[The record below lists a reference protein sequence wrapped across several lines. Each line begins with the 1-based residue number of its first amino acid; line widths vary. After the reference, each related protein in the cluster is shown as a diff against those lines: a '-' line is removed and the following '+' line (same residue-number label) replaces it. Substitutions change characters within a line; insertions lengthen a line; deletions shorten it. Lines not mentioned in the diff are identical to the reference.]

1 MALRRLAAE
10 VPHPSS
16 GIPILPVALT
26 AITGFAA
33 QFFIWPEGDVAW
45 LLTVARRFD
54 AGAVLYSR
62 DLVEFNPPLAIQLS
76 LVAVHMSR
84 WLQIDTILAWRLLVA
99 VLATAALTLSWTL
112 LRCALSDAD
121 RDLRASL
128 AVLLSAAFLCL
139 PGIMFGQREHLIV
152 LGYVPYL
159 IAAGLR
165 AADVPITRLR
175 STLVGVTLALAVS
188 IKPHYVLAILLVELG
203 VCRRKGNWH
212 SLLRTESIVGAITLL
227 VVQAAAAIQ
236 FPGYLAFAV
245 PLALTY
251 YPAYGAAHLRPI
263 YFVYLVAA
271 LASLAVR
278 GLPRGVA
285 IQREMFALAG
295 VGAFGG
301 YLLQGQG
308 WEYQFLPAQT
318 FFVVALALPVV
329 TLGLDFSRKV
339 AVRRLA
345 LSRTVFIST
354 WLALMVVTV
363 AAMTTVRTIRINR
376 HERNRIVT
384 NVHQFVEQTLPPD
397 RPRTMASMT
406 LSLFP
411 AAPVAE
417 LVGAEWASR
426 FSCLWLL
433 PGIAEHERAVRA
445 GTEQPKD
452 GRTYLE
458 SAVVEDFV
466 RWRPTLVLVDREQP
480 RVLDEILKAPR
491 FRDEWQHYRSAGVVE
506 TVEVFIRDEP

>member
-1 MALRRLAAE
+1 M
-10 VPHPSS
+10 
-16 GIPILPVALT
+16 ALT
-26 AITGFAA
+26 AAIGFAA

-45 LLTVARRFD
+45 LLTVARRLD

-76 LVAVHMSR
+76 LVAVRVSR

-99 VLATAALTLSWTL
+99 VLATAALKLSWTL
-112 LRCALSDAD
+112 LRDALSDAD

-128 AVLLSAAFLCL
+128 AVLLSAALLCL

-165 AADVPITRLR
+165 AADVPVSRLR
-175 STLVGVTLALAVS
+175 GALVGVALALAVS
-188 IKPHYVLAILLVELG
+188 IKPHYALAILLVELG
-203 VCRRKGNWH
+203 MRWRTGNWRA
-212 SLLRTESIVGAITLL
+212 LVRTESIVGLVTLL
-227 VVQAAAAIQ
+227 IVQAAAAIQ
-236 FPGYLAFAV
+236 FPGYLSLAV

-263 YFVYLVAA
+263 YFVYLVTA

-278 GLPRGVA
+278 GVPRGVA
-285 IQREMFALAG
+285 IQREVFALGG

-318 FFVVALALPVV
+318 FFIIAMALPVI
-329 TLGLDFSRKV
+329 TLVLDVARKATV
-339 AVRRLA
+339 SRLA
-345 LSRTVFIST
+345 SSLTASRTVPRTVFIST

-363 AAMTTVRTIRINR
+363 AAMTTARTIRINR
-376 HERNRIVT
+376 HERSRIVS
-384 NVHQFVEQTLPPD
+384 NVHQFVEQTLPPG

-417 LVGAEWASR
+417 LVSAEWASR

-433 PGIAEHERAVRA
+433 PGITEHERAVRA

-458 SAVVEDFV
+458 SAVVEDFA

-480 RVLDEILKAPR
+480 RVLDEILKASA

-506 TVEVFIRDEP
+506 TVEVFVREP